1 MLTYAD
7 VCGWMLTYADVCGR
21 ILTYAVLDNSDPI
34 CDGNCLTNGAGR
46 GLVIMDNAKGT
57 YRFVLY

>member
-1 MLTYAD
+1 ML
-7 VCGWMLTYADVCGR
+7 MTYADVCGR

-57 YRFVLY
+57 YRFAY

>member
-1 MLTYAD
+1 MLMTYAD
-7 VCGWMLTYADVCGR
+7 VCWRMRTE
-21 ILTYAVLDNSDPI
+21 LTYAVLDNSDPI